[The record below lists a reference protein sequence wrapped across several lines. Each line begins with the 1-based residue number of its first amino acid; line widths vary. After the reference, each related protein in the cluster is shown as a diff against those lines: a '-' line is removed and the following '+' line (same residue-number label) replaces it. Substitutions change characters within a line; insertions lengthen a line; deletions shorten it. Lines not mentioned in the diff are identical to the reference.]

1 MNNRYYKQSPN
12 YLKEYFDYLSVV
24 KARSDTT
31 IDGYFND
38 IRVFLRYLKL
48 SHQQASEEDFD
59 NISIAD
65 VPLEWL
71 NEVKTGEMCSFLN
84 FTSNSRGN
92 SPRTR
97 ARKICSLK
105 QLYLYLTINYDNF
118 NNKTVI
124 NLEVPKY
131 RPTVPKHL
139 TKQQSVKLLNSI
151 DSKHRL
157 RDLCI
162 ILMFLSCGMRLSELV
177 GLDIN
182 DYNEE
187 ERSLR
192 LLGKGNKERIVYL
205 NDSCEYV
212 LKKYIDSRKD
222 SSRAL
227 FLSNTGNRIHKRRV
241 QQIVGECLERAGL
254 DNLGITTHKLR
265 HTAATLMYENG
276 TDLMVIKELLGHESI
291 ATTQIYT
298 HVSNPRLKK
307 ACENSPLANYYA
319 TDI

>member
-1 MNNRYYKQSPN
+1 MNERYYKQSPN

-38 IRVFLRYLKL
+38 IRVFLRYLKI

-71 NEVKTGEMCSFLN
+71 NEVKTGEMYRFLN

-97 ARKICSLK
+97 ARKISALK
-105 QLYLYLTINYDNF
+105 QLYFFLTLNYDDF
-118 NNKTVI
+118 RNKVVV
-124 NLEVPKY
+124 NLEVPKFK
-131 RPTVPKHL
+131 RSIPKHL
-139 TKQQSVKLLNSI
+139 TKQQSIKLLNSI

-177 GLDIN
+177 GLDIS
-182 DYNEE
+182 DYNAE

-192 LLGKGNKERIVYL
+192 LLGKGNKPRIVYL

-212 LKKYIDSRKD
+212 LNKYIESKMDTSK
-222 SSRAL
+222 AL
-227 FLSNTGNRIHKRRV
+227 FVSSMGNRIHKRRV

-254 DNLGITTHKLR
+254 GNLGITTHKLR
-265 HTAATLMYENG
+265 HTAATLMYEDG
-276 TDLMVIKELLGHESI
+276 IDLLVIKELLGHESI
-291 ATTQIYT
+291 STTQIYT

-307 ACENSPLANYYA
+307 ACENSPFAHYYA

>member
-1 MNNRYYKQSPN
+1 MNERYYKQSPK
-12 YLKEYFDYLSVV
+12 YLKEYFDYLSSV
-24 KARSDTT
+24 KARSETT

-38 IRVFLRYLKL
+38 IRVFLRYLKAN
-48 SHQQASEEDFD
+48 HQQASEDNFD
-59 NISIAD
+59 NISISD

-71 NEVKTGEMCSFLN
+71 NNVNMGEICGFLN
-84 FTSNSRGN
+84 FTLSSRKN

-97 ARKICSLK
+97 ARKICALK
-105 QLYLYLTINYDNF
+105 QLYFFLTLNYDNF
-118 NNKTVI
+118 SNKIVV
-124 NLEVPKY
+124 NLEVP
-131 RPTVPKHL
+131 RFTPSIPKHL
-139 TKQQSVKLLNSI
+139 TKQQSIKLLNSV
-151 DSKHRL
+151 DSRHKL

-162 ILMFLSCGMRLSELV
+162 LLLFLSCGMRLSELV
-177 GLDIN
+177 GLN
-182 DYNEE
+182 VSDYNEE

-212 LKKYIDSRKD
+212 LKKYIASKTDKSN
-222 SSRAL
+222 AL
-227 FLSNTGNRIHKRRV
+227 FVTSTGNRIHKRRV
-241 QQIVGECLERAGL
+241 QQIVDESLERAGL

-276 TDLMVIKELLGHESI
+276 TDLLIIKEMLGHESI
-291 ATTQIYT
+291 STTQIYT
-298 HVSNPRLKK
+298 HVSNPRLKQ

>member
-38 IRVFLRYLKL
+38 IRVFLRYLKI

-59 NISIAD
+59 NISITD

-71 NEVKTGEMCSFLN
+71 NEVKTGEMFRFLN

-97 ARKICSLK
+97 ARKISALK
-105 QLYLYLTINYDNF
+105 QLYFFLTLNYDDF
-118 NNKTVI
+118 RNKVVV
-124 NLEVPKY
+124 NLEVPKFN
-131 RPTVPKHL
+131 RSLPKHL
-139 TKQQSVKLLNSI
+139 TKQQSIKLLNSI

-177 GLDIN
+177 GLDIS

-192 LLGKGNKERIVYL
+192 LLGKGNKPRIVYL

-212 LKKYIDSRKD
+212 LKKYIKSKMDTQK
-222 SSRAL
+222 AL
-227 FLSNTGNRIHKRRV
+227 FVSSFGNRIHKRRV
-241 QQIVGECLERAGL
+241 QQIVGESLERAGL
-254 DNLGITTHKLR
+254 GNLGITTHKLR
-265 HTAATLMYENG
+265 HTAATLMYEDG
-276 TDLMVIKELLGHESI
+276 IDLLVIKELLGHESI
-291 ATTQIYT
+291 STTQIYT

-307 ACENSPLANYYA
+307 ACENSPFANYYA

>member
-1 MNNRYYKQSPN
+1 MNERYYKQSPN

-38 IRVFLRYLKL
+38 IRLFLRYLKMN
-48 SHQQASEEDFD
+48 HQQTSEDSFD
-59 NISIAD
+59 KISITD

-71 NEVKTGEMCSFLN
+71 NEVKTGEMCRFLN

-92 SPRTR
+92 SPRTI
-97 ARKICSLK
+97 ARIICSLK
-105 QLYLYLTINYDNF
+105 QLYLYLTLNYDSF

-124 NLEVPKY
+124 NLEVQKY

-139 TKQQSVKLLNSI
+139 TKQQSIKLLNSI

-177 GLDIN
+177 ELN
-182 DYNEE
+182 VSDYDEE

-212 LKKYIDSRKD
+212 LKKYIESKNDISK
-222 SSRAL
+222 AL
-227 FLSNTGNRIHKRRV
+227 FVTSAGNRIHKQRV
-241 QQIVGECLERAGL
+241 QQIVGESLERAGL
-254 DNLGITTHKLR
+254 DNLGTT
-265 HTAATLMYENG
+265 
-276 TDLMVIKELLGHESI
+276 
-291 ATTQIYT
+291 TTFQT
-298 HVSNPRLKK
+298 
-307 ACENSPLANYYA
+307 
-319 TDI
+319 